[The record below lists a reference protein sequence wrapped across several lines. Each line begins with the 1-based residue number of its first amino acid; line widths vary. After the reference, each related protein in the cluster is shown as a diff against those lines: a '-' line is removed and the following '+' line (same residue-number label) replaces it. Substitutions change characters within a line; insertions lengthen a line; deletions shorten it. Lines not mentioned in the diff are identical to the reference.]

1 MDYKG
6 RFMTSSCF
14 LHTRTCMI
22 LIMVLCTNLIFGQR
36 KEPVSVSFDEIKDMP
51 QKIIKAYFK
60 PVNTAT
66 GVTYP
71 LMVWYAVENNVDTWN
86 KDEMTKFNA
95 SIYDFLEDPVKA
107 ADFALQFCRSFG
119 ERDFI
124 DNFKAIGFSSV
135 EIDAILRCY
144 RAEKKWQELDLIKE
158 WDNSGIPRF
167 DNREISV
174 SAKYHISIDGTKISK
189 FQLEN
194 NKRNIFDDYIQLE
207 ISTDGNYSS
216 NRPQYDFI
224 QISDV
229 VPAKKTFT
237 YADTTFCVPVFS
249 KIKIIE
255 ALDDR
260 IDYRIELVNSKKEN
274 RWIFKS
280 GTFREDYYWEKIKKS
295 SPYFDYINVAI
306 EKLLDKETLDSDCQY
321 KLEFSIGSS
330 IVKVSQADK
339 DSRFNQQEAIYK
351 NEDIPV
357 IELVTLYKKRKGEY
371 FFDKISLEQNK
382 IRSIF

>member
-1 MDYKG
+1 
-6 RFMTSSCF
+6 
-14 LHTRTCMI
+14 
-22 LIMVLCTNLIFGQR
+22 
-36 KEPVSVSFDEIKDMP
+36 
-51 QKIIKAYFK
+51 
-60 PVNTAT
+60 
-66 GVTYP
+66 
-71 LMVWYAVENNVDTWN
+71 
-86 KDEMTKFNA
+86 MTKFNA

-174 SAKYHISIDGTKISK
+174 SAKYHISIDGTKIRK

-194 NKRNIFDDYIQLE
+194 KKRNIFDDYIQLE

-371 FFDKISLEQNK
+371 FFDKIS
-382 IRSIF
+382 